1 MRYVARA
8 LRMGVANA
16 WSFDYLAL
24 SRWAVKRAFM
34 LVGVL
39 IFLVG
44 LMLFPLPIPLGIP
57 LMSLGVVI
65 ILNTSTTAKKMFV
78 RRAKKHPDSVGR
90 IRTWIRAR
98 RRTWHRRRR
107 AAASAAKAA

>member
-8 LRMGVANA
+8 FWLGVSNA
-16 WSFDYLAL
+16 STVDYLGM
-24 SRWAVKRAFM
+24 SRWAMKRIFM
-34 LVGVL
+34 LIGVAV
-39 IFLVG
+39 FLVG
-44 LMLFPLPIPLGIP
+44 LVFFPLPIPLGIP

-78 RRAKKHPDSVGR
+78 RRAKRHPDTVGK
-90 IRTWIRAR
+90 IRTWIRDR

-107 AAASAAKAA
+107 STPGV